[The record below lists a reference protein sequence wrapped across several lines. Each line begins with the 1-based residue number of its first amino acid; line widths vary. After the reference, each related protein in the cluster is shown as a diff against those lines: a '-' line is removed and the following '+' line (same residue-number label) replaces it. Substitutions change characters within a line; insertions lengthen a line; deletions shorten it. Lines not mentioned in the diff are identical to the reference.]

1 MKNPNPA
8 VDAFLDKARRY
19 PPNPPWWIK
28 PSLFFNGTPVIVLYF
43 ALVGALVLL
52 KFLVHLL

>member
-1 MKNPNPA
+1 
-8 VDAFLDKARRY
+8 VDKT
-19 PPNPPWWIK
+19 
-28 PSLFFNGTPVIVLYF
+28 NGTPVIVLYF